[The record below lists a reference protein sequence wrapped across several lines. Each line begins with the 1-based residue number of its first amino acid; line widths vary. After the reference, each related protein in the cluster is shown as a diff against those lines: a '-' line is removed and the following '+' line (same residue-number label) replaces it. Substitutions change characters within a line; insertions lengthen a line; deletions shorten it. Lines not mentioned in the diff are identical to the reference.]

1 MVTIKDIA
9 KQAGVTPSTVSRVL
23 NQSGGYSDKT
33 RQKVL
38 QIAAELHYQKNEAAS
53 NLVAQTSN
61 VIGVLITN
69 ATTSFAAPI
78 IDGIEDWAYQH
89 GIRILLAHCGLNDAA
104 RLKACLDLM
113 AGQKVSGI
121 LSISVQFDAT
131 NLALLKQLGLPLV
144 SLGVKVDGYP
154 TVAIDD
160 EKAAYTGTKYLLNR
174 GYRRIA
180 LAAIDPTDPQ
190 TGRARCHGY
199 QRALQK
205 TGLAPL
211 IIPGDYSFQAGYQAA
226 KQLWQ
231 AALPPEAI
239 FAASDD
245 AAAGIVFYAQ
255 SQGLAVPE
263 QLAVLGFDN
272 SYVADLVYPGL
283 TTVEQPFAQMGQLAI
298 EALVMKTPL
307 PDQVAYQIK
316 ERHSVGW
323 R

>member
-1 MVTIKDIA
+1 
-9 KQAGVTPSTVSRVL
+9 
-23 NQSGGYSDKT
+23 
-33 RQKVL
+33 
-38 QIAAELHYQKNEAAS
+38 
-53 NLVAQTSN
+53 
-61 VIGVLITN
+61 
-69 ATTSFAAPI
+69 
-78 IDGIEDWAYQH
+78 
-89 GIRILLAHCGLNDAA
+89 
-104 RLKACLDLM
+104 M

-190 TGRARCHGY
+190 TGQARCHGY

-211 IIPGDYSFQAGYQAA
+211 IMPGDYSFQAGYQAA